1 MLRQASAKTA
11 AISPLLGLLPMLL
24 LASVTAQT
32 PSPVPPPTLTTKQ
45 GKLEGVIEDGIR
57 VFRGIPY
64 AAAPVDALRW
74 APPQPAA
81 AWRGVREA
89 TKFGPSCPL
98 PAGVAMSGVAQASGT
113 RSIHEPGFDIW
124 VGSVDASTSED
135 CLTLNVWTSDPAP
148 KKAPVIVFFSPTGG
162 GAVPFFDGRAFA
174 RDGVVF
180 VSSNSRL
187 FTQGIFA
194 HPALTRAA
202 RPGEADIRF
211 VELDRVAVLEWVRDN
226 VRALG
231 GDPRNVTVLGQS
243 NSGVSILSLMTLPEA
258 KGLFQRAIVQS
269 GSSRGGSPISARGME
284 RIGAE
289 FATLAGLD
297 GANATVEELR
307 ALPIDALPFF
317 AGGTVHDTSTERN
330 VEQLFELGRTLDVDL
345 LIGGNDWDG
354 SSLRYPAATIVE
366 QTADDVREAYVSEG
380 LSGDA
385 LGYAIYTDEHV
396 NAPARWYA
404 AAQTRRG
411 ARAYLYVYSHVST
424 FRGPR
429 PGAGH
434 GDELPYVFD
443 SWATIPG
450 LEKILNDEDRRVTS
464 IMHRCWV
471 AFARTGT
478 PQCDG
483 VPEWLAYDETNR
495 WTMQLNSNPQLH
507 RHYRDAQ
514 YAAHDRDY
522 ERKPQPATRDGL
534 DVIEAL
540 RAMAR

>member
-1 MLRQASAKTA
+1 
-11 AISPLLGLLPMLL
+11 MLL
-24 LASVTAQT
+24 MASVAAQA
-32 PSPVPPPTLTTKQ
+32 PADDSGPTLTTKQ
-45 GKLEGVIEDGIR
+45 GLLEGVLENDIR

-64 AAAPVDALRW
+64 AAPPVGARRW
-74 APPQPAA
+74 MPPQPAA

-89 TKFGPSCPL
+89 TKFGPSCPV
-98 PAGVAMSGVAQASGT
+98 PAGLATSGAAQASSGT

-124 VGSVDASTSED
+124 IGKMDPSTRED
-135 CLTLNVWTSDPAP
+135 CLTLNVWTSNPAP

-162 GAVPFFDGRAFA
+162 GSVPFLDGRAFA
-174 RDGVVF
+174 LDGVVF

-187 FTQGIFA
+187 FTQSIFA

-202 RPGEADIRF
+202 GPGEAHIRF
-211 VELDRVAVLEWVRDN
+211 VELDRIAVLEWVRDN
-226 VRALG
+226 IRELG

-243 NSGVSILSLMTLPEA
+243 NSGVSILSLMTLPQA

-269 GSSRGGSPISARGME
+269 GSSRGSPIGARGME

-289 FATLAGLD
+289 FATVAGLD
-297 GANATVEELR
+297 GANATLDELR
-307 ALPIDALPFF
+307 ALPLDAMPFF
-317 AGGTVHDTSTERN
+317 AGGTVNDTSTEHN
-330 VEQLFELGRTLDVDL
+330 VAQLFELGRTLDVDL

-354 SSLRYPAATIVE
+354 SSLRYPPATIVE
-366 QTADDVREAYVSEG
+366 RTAEDVRAAHASEG

-411 ARAYLYVYSHVST
+411 ARAYLYLYSHVSA
-424 FRGPR
+424 FRGAR

-443 SWATIPG
+443 SWASIPG
-450 LEKILNDEDRRVTS
+450 LERLLNDDDRRVTD
-464 IMHRCWV
+464 IMHDCWV

-478 PQCDG
+478 PSCDG
-483 VPEWLAYDETNR
+483 APEWPAYDEANR
-495 WTMQLNSNPQLH
+495 WTMELSANPQLH
-507 RHYRDAQ
+507 RRYRSAQ
-514 YAAHDRDY
+514 YDAHDRDH
-522 ERKPQPATRDGL
+522 ERKPQQATRDGL
-534 DVIEAL
+534 EVIEAL
-540 RAMAR
+540 RALAR

>member
-1 MLRQASAKTA
+1 MSRRSSVKNPAGSL
-11 AISPLLGLLPMLL
+11 LLGLLLMPLV
-24 LASVTAQT
+24 AAAET
-32 PSPVPPPTLTTKQ
+32 PADEPRPALVTKQ
-45 GKLEGVIEDGIR
+45 GELAGVLDRGIQ

-64 AAAPVDALRW
+64 AAPPVGALRW
-74 APPQPAA
+74 EPPQAPAA
-81 AWRGVREA
+81 WQGVRDA
-89 TKFGPSCPL
+89 TTFGPSCPL
-98 PAGVAMSGVAQASGT
+98 PKGLASNGQAQVSSGT
-113 RSIHEPGFDIW
+113 RSVHEPGFDIW
-124 VGSVDASTSED
+124 LGEMDPSTSED
-135 CLTLNVWTSDPAP
+135 CLTLNVWAP
-148 KKAPVIVFFSPTGG
+148 HPMPTKVPVIVFFSPTGG

-174 RDGVVF
+174 RDGIVF
-180 VSSNSRL
+180 VSPNTRL
-187 FTQGIFA
+187 FTQSLFA

-202 RPGEADIRF
+202 LPDKAAIRF

-226 VRALG
+226 IGKLG
-231 GDPRNVTVLGQS
+231 GDPGNVTVVGQS
-243 NSGVSILSLMTLPEA
+243 NSGVSILSLMTLPQA

-269 GSSRGGSPISARGME
+269 GSSRGGSPIGAAGME

-297 GANATVEELR
+297 GAKATAEELR
-307 ALPIDALPFF
+307 ALPLDALPFF
-317 AGGTVHDTSTERN
+317 AGGTVNDTATEHN
-330 VEQLFELGRTLDVDL
+330 VAQLFELGRTLAVDL

-366 QTADDVREAYVSEG
+366 RTPEDVRGAYAHEG

-411 ARAYLYVYSHVST
+411 ARAYLYVYSHKSA

-443 SWATIPG
+443 SWSTIPG
-450 LEKILNDEDRRVTS
+450 LERVLNDEDRRVTK
-464 IMHRCWV
+464 IMHECWV

-483 VPEWLAYDETNR
+483 VPEWPAFDEAND
-495 WTMQLNSNPQLH
+495 WTMELNGHPQLH
-507 RHYRDAQ
+507 RNYRDAQ
-514 YAAHDRDY
+514 YSAHDRDA
-522 ERKPQPATRDGL
+522 ERNPPPATRDGF

-540 RAMAR
+540 RTVR